1 MTRYVMPFANAS
13 LARRIERAESSL
25 ISDFGRAASRQLGTD
40 AVVIREVGG
49 GVAVAA
55 GPGAPFSK
63 VAGLGFEPVSEPDLE
78 SLERMY
84 AERATAVR
92 FEVSSLGITALCAT
106 LTRRGYVLEGFENVL
121 GIALPAQARRVTG
134 IAVSI
139 DDGQAAPWVDVLATA
154 FSHPDTFDGPAADEP
169 VDRASLDAVFEQIAA
184 VRGFRRYVG
193 RCGDEVAGAGG
204 MRISEG
210 VAQLC
215 GAATL
220 PSHRRRGVQTA
231 LLQRRLEDAAQAGCD
246 IAVVTT
252 QPGSVSQENVQRQGF
267 EMLYT
272 RAVLVK
278 PVCDGNAVDVRRRV
292 GNGRTGG
299 GNRPAP

>member
-13 LARRIERAESSL
+13 LARRIERAESTL
-25 ISDFGRAASRQLGTD
+25 IADFGRAAARQLGTD
-40 AVVIREVGG
+40 GVEIREVAG

-55 GPGAPFSK
+55 GPGAPISK
-63 VAGLGFEPVSEPDLE
+63 VAGLGFDPVAE
-78 SLERMY
+78 SDFDALERMY

-92 FEVSSLGITALCAT
+92 VEVSSLSTAGICAM

-121 GIALPAQARRVTG
+121 GIALPADARRPTEVAVTR
-134 IAVSI
+134 VV
-139 DDGQAAPWVDVLATA
+139 DGETAEWVDVLATA
-154 FSHPDTFDGPAADEP
+154 FAHPDTCDGPAVDEP
-169 VDRASLDAVFEQIAA
+169 VDRASLDAVFRQIAT
-184 VRGFRRYVG
+184 VSGFGRYVG
-193 RCGDEVAGAGG
+193 RRGEEVAGAAG

-231 LLQRRLEDAAQAGCD
+231 LLQRRLNDAAHAGCD

-278 PVCDGNAVDVRRRV
+278 PV
-292 GNGRTGG
+292 
-299 GNRPAP
+299 